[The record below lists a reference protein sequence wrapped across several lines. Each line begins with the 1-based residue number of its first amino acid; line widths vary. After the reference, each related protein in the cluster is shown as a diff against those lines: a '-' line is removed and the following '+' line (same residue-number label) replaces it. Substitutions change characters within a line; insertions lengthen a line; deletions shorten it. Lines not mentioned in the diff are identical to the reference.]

1 MLPSTNAEL
10 RLYRVRM
17 TEPPRPPG
25 DGNPYSDNDPTPDPA
40 PPPSYGAPQPPPP
53 APDAGGYGP
62 PPSSG
67 PPGYGPPPGGFGPPP
82 GGQQF
87 GGPPPGGQQFGGYPP
102 GPGYPGPSGFAS
114 EDDKTWAM
122 VAHFGGAILAFISG
136 GWLGW
141 VAPLIALLARGS
153 QSPTVRRHAAQ
164 ALNFQLLWAVV
175 ALVITIVS
183 TCLSIIVIGLF
194 GFFLLIVPWI
204 MGTVFGI
211 VAGVKALNGEPYA
224 YPASPNW
231 VK

>member
-1 MLPSTNAEL
+1 
-10 RLYRVRM
+10 M
-17 TEPPRPPG
+17 TEPPRGPD
-25 DGNPYSDNDPTPDPA
+25 DGTSYSGNDPTPDPA
-40 PPPSYGAPQPPPP
+40 PPPAYGPPQPPPAYGAPQPPPP
-53 APDAGGYGP
+53 PGGYGPPPSSGAPGYGP

-67 PPGYGPPPGGFGPPP
+67 PPGYGPPPSSGPP
-82 GGQQF
+82 GY
-87 GGPPPGGQQFGGYPP
+87 GPPPGGQQFGGYPP
-102 GPGYPGPSGFAS
+102 GPGYPGPAAFAS

-122 VAHFGGAILAFISG
+122 VAHFGGAILAFISS

-153 QSPTVRRHAAQ
+153 QSPTVRQHATQ

-183 TCLSIIVIGLF
+183 ACLSLIVIGLL
-194 GFFLLIVPWI
+194 GFLLLVIPWV

-224 YPASPNW
+224 YPGSPNW